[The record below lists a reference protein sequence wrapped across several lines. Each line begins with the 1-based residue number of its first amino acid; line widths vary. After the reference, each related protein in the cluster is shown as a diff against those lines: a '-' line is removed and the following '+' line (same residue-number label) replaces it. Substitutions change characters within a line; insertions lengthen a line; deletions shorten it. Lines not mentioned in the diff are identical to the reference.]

1 MPGERLC
8 HSMKGNTLNTQ
19 IVPIERAEDGALIV
33 SSLTI
38 AEGAEVTHQ
47 AVLKLIDQH
56 VDRLGQVGFEIR
68 GGYNN
73 SKVRVALLNE
83 KQATVLMMLMK
94 NTEKVLDFK
103 FALNDAFFQMAEQLQ
118 APVKA
123 LSPDEIVAQA
133 LQITSARV
141 RELESKV
148 EQDAPKVGYVDSFVA
163 DNDALLFRTV
173 ASNLFIGETDL
184 RWGLVYAGWIYHDQQ
199 RRRNS
204 KNEYVTEHLWSEFSH
219 KKPYFFR
226 TMNHHAPLFK
236 GNAMYSLKI
245 TPAGAAAIAAW
256 VSKVIAEHGTFKAA
270 VIALEARYNERKAS

>member
-1 MPGERLC
+1 MLNEQQA
-8 HSMKGNTLNTQ
+8 TLIMTYQRNNAKVRQ
-19 IVPIERAEDGALIV
+19 FKKALIM
-33 SSLTI
+33 S
-38 AEGAEVTHQ
+38 
-47 AVLKLIDQH
+47 
-56 VDRLGQVGFEIR
+56 
-68 GGYNN
+68 
-73 SKVRVALLNE
+73 
-83 KQATVLMMLMK
+83 
-94 NTEKVLDFK
+94 
-103 FALNDAFFQMAEQLQ
+103 FFQMAKQLQ
-118 APVKA
+118 APAKQ

-141 RELESKV
+141 RELETKV
-148 EQDAPKVGYVDSFVA
+148 VEDAPKVDYVNNFVA

-204 KNEYVTEHLWSEFSH
+204 KNELVTEHLWSEFSH

-245 TPAGAAAIAAW
+245 TPAGAAAIAVW
-256 VSKVIAEHGTFKAA
+256 VSKVIAQHGTFKAA

>member
-1 MPGERLC
+1 M
-8 HSMKGNTLNTQ
+8 NTQ
-19 IVPIERAEDGALIV
+19 IVPIERADDGSLIV

-56 VDRLGQVGFEIR
+56 ADRLGQVGFEIR
-68 GGYNN
+68 AGYNN
-73 SKVRVALLNE
+73 SKVRVALLDE

-103 FALNDAFFQMAEQLQ
+103 FALNDAFFQMARQLQ
-118 APVKA
+118 QPAAPVELSRIQILQMAMEAEQKNLA
-123 LSPDEIVAQA
+123 LE
-133 LQITSARV
+133 ARV
-141 RELESKV
+141 AA
-148 EQDAPKVGYVDSFVA
+148 DAPKVDYVNNFVA

-173 ASNLFIGETDL
+173 ASNLFVGETDL

-226 TMNHHAPLFK
+226 VMNHHAPLFK
-236 GNAMYSLKI
+236 GNAMYTLKI

-256 VSKVIAEHGTFKAA
+256 ASKVIAEHGTFKAA
-270 VIALEARYNERKAS
+270 VTALEARYNERKAS